1 MEHQKDV
8 TPTFE
13 SLEQTSSGWI
23 NKYVLTYRMPDGR
36 THVYESAS
44 RKKKDVYEAELR
56 AGESAKATARDA
68 TEEDAGCA
76 PAPETATAPEADAAC
91 KTVPHLQADA
101 ISIVGRTPE
110 DEILLIKEFRYPVNA
125 WCVAFPAGLV
135 EPGEDPACCADREL
149 QEETGYRIVTPEDGS
164 PAVRFLPQAG
174 LSSTGMTDEAVQVCF
189 ARVERAGEAHTEENE
204 LIEPFTVPLRGLR
217 AFLDANRMPIGTR
230 CQLVL
235 EAYAHSFPQDAPGS
249 YL

>member
-1 MEHQKDV
+1 MEADR

-44 RKKKDVYEAELR
+44 RKKKDAYEAELR
-56 AGESAKATARDA
+56 AAGAARDA
-68 TEEDAGCA
+68 GRHEGEVPAGA
-76 PAPETATAPEADAAC
+76 PPA
-91 KTVPHLQADA
+91 ADA
-101 ISIVGRTPE
+101 ISIVGRTAD
-110 DEILLIKEFRYPVNA
+110 DEILLIREFRYPVNA
-125 WCVAFPAGLV
+125 WCIAFPAGLV
-135 EPGEDPACCADREL
+135 EAGEDPAACADREL
-149 QEETGYRIVTPEDGS
+149 REETGYRIVAPADGS
-164 PAVRFLPQAG
+164 PAVRMLPQAG

-189 ARVERAGEAHTEENE
+189 CRVEPAGSAQLEENE
-204 LIEPFTVPLRGLR
+204 LIEPFAVPIAGLR
-217 AFLDANRMPIGTR
+217 AFLDANELPIGTR

-235 EAYAHSFPQDAPGS
+235 EMYAHAVPQNAPGR

>member
-1 MEHQKDV
+1 MEDRA
-8 TPTFE
+8 PAFE
-13 SLEQTSSGWI
+13 SLEQVSSGWI

-44 RKKKDVYEAELR
+44 RKKKDAYEAELR
-56 AGESAKATARDA
+56 AAEAARTALPHSASGAGTAKDA
-68 TEEDAGCA
+68 DPARTAG
-76 PAPETATAPEADAAC
+76 DAAAL
-91 KTVPHLQADA
+91 PRADA
-101 ISIVGRTPE
+101 ISIVGRTPD

-135 EPGEDPACCADREL
+135 EPGEDPAVCADREL
-149 QEETGYRIVTPEDGS
+149 QEETGYRIVMPQDGS
-164 PAVRFLPQAG
+164 PALRFLPQAG

-189 ARVERAGEAHTEENE
+189 ARVERAGAAHTEENE
-204 LIEPFTVPLRGLR
+204 LIEPFTVPLRSLR

-235 EAYAHSFPQDAPGS
+235 EAYAHAFPQDAPGT